1 MGTPTY
7 AIPAWMAEK
16 HPDVLTTYERGN
28 KAYYG
33 TRQNMDIS
41 NPAYLFY
48 SERIIRKMME
58 HYANHPA
65 IIGYQVDNEAT
76 ARGTN
81 NHDFFVGFR
90 SYIKEK
96 FDNDLDSL
104 NKAWGLNYWSM
115 NIHSW
120 EEFYTRDGVTNPS
133 YKNEW
138 ERYGRKRLLI
148 F

>member
-1 MGTPTY
+1 
-7 AIPAWMAEK
+7 
-16 HPDVLTTYERGN
+16 
-28 KAYYG
+28 
-33 TRQNMDIS
+33 MDIS

-96 FDNDLDSL
+96 FDNDLESL

-120 EEFYTRDGVTNPS
+120 EEFYTRMVLLIPRTKMSGNVMVV
-133 YKNEW
+133 K
-138 ERYGRKRLLI
+138 GLLI